1 MKYAKYIPF
10 ISVIGDFLILNFF
23 FNFAFCYLGGFKSA
37 CLNTTALFFF
47 IYINIAWLVSLNVF
61 KDYRIDR
68 QAYKKSILFTYI
80 KAIVFFFFL
89 FLLFFQ
95 IFTFDYY
102 TRDDIKVLFV
112 LFSTSLL
119 FWQFFLYFFLRLYR
133 KAGYNYKNVVIVGYN
148 DIANELKD
156 YFIDNP
162 WTGYHFK
169 GFFTYK
175 ESNKKDIVGTYAD
188 LENYIANSE
197 IDEIYILTSDTH
209 TSIYKTISSIT
220 SKYPVEI
227 RLVPDLSQFSFMS
240 IKLVDYDLLPII
252 KIQQGPLNFWY
263 NRSIKRIFDIIL
275 SVLNIMLV
283 LSWLIPLLWI
293 VNLFSNGGSVFFI
306 QRRSGLDN
314 HSFKLIKFRTMKKN
328 RDADSKQAIEN
339 DERITKLGRFL
350 RKTSLDEMPQFLN
363 VLIGEMSVVGPR
375 PHMLNHTEEYKALV
389 KKFMIRHSVKPG
401 ITGYAQVRGFRGEIK
416 ITGDIKSRIKLDI
429 SYIENWTLWLDIKI
443 ILLTM
448 VQFLM
453 GSRKAY

>member
-102 TRDDIKVLFV
+102 ARDDIKVLFV